1 MFILMITRLV
11 PVFPYNLQN
20 FAYGVTDISFAAYSI
35 GSFIFMIPGTAM
47 YTIGFAGLADS
58 EHRVLYFGIAALLA
72 VVVFGAAALLRR
84 KYLTEEPSE
93 TESQE
98 EDA

>member
-1 MFILMITRLV
+1 
-11 PVFPYNLQN
+11 
-20 FAYGVTDISFAAYSI
+20 
-35 GSFIFMIPGTAM
+35 M

-58 EHRVLYFGIAALLA
+58 EHRVLYFGIAVLLA

-84 KYLTEEPSE
+84 KYLTDEPSE

-98 EDA
+98 EDV